1 MKILRAVIL
10 VFVFL
15 LPSANA
21 FGAVKAFIHDLE
33 VDPGGDDAQTKPTG
47 IQFNPDGT
55 KMYENKY
62 YKGKQ
67 TSSYKW
73 DQNGK
78 RVVED
83 INPSDWS
90 EFYSFFR
97 SADWSEFVSFFL
109 PSDWSEFY
117 SFFRPS
123 DWSEFYSF
131 FRPSDWS
138 EF

>member
-55 KMYENKY
+55 KMYIVGLADDAIHSTTYQQHSMFQQPHMHQVKIVNMEIRFNK
-62 YKGKQ
+62 Q
-67 TSSYKW
+67 RMMLNLILMV
-73 DQNGK
+73 Q
-78 RVVED
+78 
-83 INPSDWS
+83 
-90 EFYSFFR
+90 
-97 SADWSEFVSFFL
+97 
-109 PSDWSEFY
+109 
-117 SFFRPS
+117 
-123 DWSEFYSF
+123 
-131 FRPSDWS
+131 
-138 EF
+138 